1 MILAVAVP
9 AERLAAGALEIEAGG
24 VHEHEVKP
32 RQQIAPMG
40 EQPLLHHVLH
50 AARGERRAGVLLLF
64 RQLLPQ
70 PGHRPIEMMQIERL
84 DAGDGVILAPAVG
97 RAIGAAHEQPVQH
110 REEHRAFQR
119 KAVPAF
125 ARQLRDH
132 RATAGL
138 LPQPLEHQRRPDAA
152 DRNCHCSFIGRAQ
165 HHGLRRK
172 TRTRAQQSL
181 QLAARLQ
188 LLETSERGDHLLTH
202 LVAVAAAL
210 DDLQIGAPG

>member
-1 MILAVAVP
+1 
-9 AERLAAGALEIEAGG
+9 
-24 VHEHEVKP
+24 
-32 RQQIAPMG
+32 MG

-50 AARGERRAGVLLLF
+50 AARGERRATVLLLF
-64 RQLLPQ
+64 QQLLPQ
-70 PGHRPIEMMQIERL
+70 PGHRPIEMMQIEL
-84 DAGDGVILAPAVG
+84 VDAGDGVILAPAVG

-132 RATAGL
+132 CATAGL

-152 DRNCHCSFIGRAQ
+152 DRNFHRSVIAGRAQ
-165 HHGLRRK
+165 HHGLGRK
-172 TRTRAQQSL
+172 TRARTHQPL